1 MVLVM
6 SMHNSPLA
14 QPKNIFFGHLLSALS
29 GLIVLKIFG
38 NNIFSLGLGVGLAIF
53 LMMITKTIH
62 PPAGGNP
69 LIVILTGKSFLF
81 IFTPIVIGSTLIIVY
96 AIIFNRVVG
105 RRYPIT

>member
-1 MVLVM
+1 ME
-6 SMHNSPLA
+6 
-14 QPKNIFFGHLLSALS
+14 IIYF
-29 GLIVLKIFG
+29 
-38 NNIFSLGLGVGLAIF
+38 LGLGVGLAIF

-69 LIVILTGKSFLF
+69 LIVILTGESFLF
-81 IFTPIVIGSTLIIVY
+81 IFTPIIIGSTLIIIY